1 MLNRTLL
8 GVVIILIGVGF
19 LLQQADIFPFAT
31 FLGNWWPVIFV
42 LVGVIQLLYRTQTS
56 LFTGPLFLIIGVL
69 LLVNQWADIHLLSY
83 LWPLIIIYVG
93 FIFIFFRAKHDDSI
107 DDSQKLQSLSLFS
120 GSEIKSRSNPL
131 KGGSVTAIFGGAEID
146 LRDAVILDEQIT
158 LELTSLFGGISLKV
172 PSNVQVQVSGVPIFG
187 GWEDNTRHQEET
199 DRQPILLIKCVT
211 IFGGVEISD

>member
-8 GVVIILIGVGF
+8 GVIIILIGVGF
-19 LLQQADIFPFAT
+19 LLQQADIFPFTT
-31 FLGNWWPVIFV
+31 FLGNWWPAIFV
-42 LVGVIQLLYRTQTS
+42 LVGIIQLLYRTQTS

-69 LLVNQWADIHLLSY
+69 LLVNQWADIHLFSY

-107 DDSQKLQSLSLFS
+107 DDSQILQSLSLFS

-158 LELTSLFGGISLKV
+158 LELTSIFGGVSLKV
-172 PSNVQVQVSGVPIFG
+172 PHNVQVQVSGVPIFG
-187 GWEDNTRHQEET
+187 GWEDNTLHQEET
-199 DRQPILLIKCVT
+199 DRQPIILIKCVS